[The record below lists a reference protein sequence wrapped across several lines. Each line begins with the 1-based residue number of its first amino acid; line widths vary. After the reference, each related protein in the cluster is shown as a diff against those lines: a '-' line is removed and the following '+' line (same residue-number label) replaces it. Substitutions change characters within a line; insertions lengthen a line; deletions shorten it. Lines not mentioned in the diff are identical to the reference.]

1 MLSSLTTS
9 LTLKSS
15 RWQRLY
21 LNAGEAMKI
30 GVLAPVAGVQ
40 ASWGLPGLH
49 AAAIQVQ
56 KDALGLLSVATY
68 RAACEAAKNETAP
81 KLQ

>member
-1 MLSSLTTS
+1 
-9 LTLKSS
+9 
-15 RWQRLY
+15 
-21 LNAGEAMKI
+21 MKI

-68 RAACEAAKNETAP
+68 RAAREAAKNETAP